1 MKKKTQIKQREQW
14 ILLSSQWSQHQRSA
28 QSHVLITYCYTMLTV
43 WPSGISCS
51 RLPHTPTHTHS
62 DSPQEVKVNFGVFGL
77 DESPKAPKEV
87 WSLQKSSNRCRE
99 CVAVTVKCVCV
110 CVFAHQSK
118 LVDLYVESL
127 QLSGAD
133 LLRLLGEHLIRL
145 QVNVKPVHLHLSAGV
160 QNVIWLGHSWSQAVP
175 VSSPANYNLRSQR
188 ASTNLQIHWS
198 GCRCRRPGSCSWSI
212 RSLWSGRGLRDKLEF

>member
-51 RLPHTPTHTHS
+51 RLPHTPTLTQRLTPGS
-62 DSPQEVKVNFGVFGL
+62 QSQFWSIWPGWEPK
-77 DESPKAPKEV
+77 SPKR
-87 WSLQKSSNRCRE
+87 S
-99 CVAVTVKCVCV
+99 VKPTKKQQQMPWVCGCYCKMCV

-175 VSSPANYNLRSQR
+175 VSSPANYNLWSQR